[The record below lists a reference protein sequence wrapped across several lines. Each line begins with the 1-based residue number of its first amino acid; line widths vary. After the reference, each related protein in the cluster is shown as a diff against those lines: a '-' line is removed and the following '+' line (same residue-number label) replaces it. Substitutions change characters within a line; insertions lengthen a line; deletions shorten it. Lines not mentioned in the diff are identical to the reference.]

1 MFHKNLVDN
10 NKKVFFYNLYLSM
23 HWCKC
28 RCGYEVKMASD
39 YPDYVKQDFD
49 QGEISFL
56 FRSYNPLEN
65 RHCKYFKQNEVKE
78 EVLKSPKLRTL
89 ISDVSKN
96 ICI

>member
-1 MFHKNLVDN
+1 
-10 NKKVFFYNLYLSM
+10 M

-28 RCGYEVKMASD
+28 RCGYKVKMASD
-39 YPDYVKQDFD
+39 YPGYVKQDFD

-89 ISDVSKN
+89 ISDVSKKYLHLVLSLVYADK
-96 ICI
+96 